1 MAMIHEMLYQSKN
14 LTHINF
20 TDYIQRLVSQLISSY
35 PIKDNI
41 TPIIETDDINLNI
54 ETATPLGLII
64 NEIVSNSIKYA
75 FPHDK
80 TGKISIKLKYYDDK
94 YKLTISD
101 NGVGFPENLDF
112 RNIESTL
119 GLKLVNSLV
128 KQLDGSIDLDT
139 SQGTKFTIKFKEL
152 KYKKRI

>member
-1 MAMIHEMLYQSKN
+1 
-14 LTHINF
+14 
-20 TDYIQRLVSQLISSY
+20 
-35 PIKDNI
+35 
-41 TPIIETDDINLNI
+41 
-54 ETATPLGLII
+54 LGLII

-80 TGKISIKLKYYDDK
+80 TGKISINLKYYDDK

-101 NGVGFPENLDF
+101 NGIGFPENLDF